1 MRLGFFQDFA
11 QIERMLPGEWS
22 TLLSNTAAIPAF
34 GVPNLLSASELS
46 RVLGDFSEEG
56 LRQMDRSSL
65 ALQVSGRR
73 GITARRLDYLLDP
86 AFQGL
91 YDPHPLLGSKP
102 PGGGG
107 GPAPSL

>member
-1 MRLGFFQDFA
+1 MRVWAFFQDLA

-65 ALQVSGRR
+65 ALRDAGAGQSGGVVGRDD
-73 GITARRLDYLLDP
+73 AHYVCV
-86 AFQGL
+86 
-91 YDPHPLLGSKP
+91 
-102 PGGGG
+102 
-107 GPAPSL
+107 